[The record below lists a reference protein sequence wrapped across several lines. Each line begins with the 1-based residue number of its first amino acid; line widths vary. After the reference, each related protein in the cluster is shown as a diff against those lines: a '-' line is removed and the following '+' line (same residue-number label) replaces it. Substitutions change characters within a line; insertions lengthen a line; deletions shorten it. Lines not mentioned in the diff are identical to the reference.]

1 MKNEKDLQEMQI
13 LEQNMQSLLM
23 QRQTFQLELSETQS
37 ALKELENSSEEVYK
51 IVGNLMIKSDKSK
64 IKNDLLDKEKII
76 NLRVKTLEKQEGF
89 LMDKLEKLRE
99 KIINS
104 EKK

>member
-1 MKNEKDLQEMQI
+1 MQI

>member
-1 MKNEKDLQEMQI
+1 MQI

-76 NLRVKTLEKQEGF
+76 NLRVKTIEKQEGF

>member
-76 NLRVKTLEKQEGF
+76 NLRVKTIEKQEGF

-99 KIINS
+99 KIINY